1 MKLKDL
7 DTQRNYYVVKG
18 NELIQKSRFSLPVQ
32 QMKVLLYLISK
43 IQPSDEPGKL
53 YTIEI
58 NDFCRVCGIDY
69 ANGKNYID
77 IKASIKSIADK
88 SMWLSSPDGKTETLL
103 RWIDRAIIQ
112 KNDGS
117 ISIRFHEDM
126 FPYLLDLQERYTQYK
141 LVNILPMKSKYG
153 IRLYELLKS
162 YENLDGA
169 IIMSIEDLKKRMD
182 CDKYASRFPDFRRYA
197 LDKAIADINTY
208 SDISVSYRLSKE
220 NNSRAYNRIVFFANP
235 VNRAEKIVRGMN
247 TLRELG

>member
-1 MKLKDL
+1 MKDL
-7 DTQRNYYVVKG
+7 EAQRNYYVVKG

-43 IQPSDEPGKL
+43 IQPTDEPGKL

-58 NDFCRVCGIDY
+58 NDFCRVCGIDFS
-69 ANGKNYID
+69 NGQNYID
-77 IKASIKSIADK
+77 IKAAIKSIADK
-88 SMWLSSPDGKTETLL
+88 SIWLTSPDGKTEILL

-141 LVNILPMKSKYG
+141 LVNILPMRSKYG

-162 YENLDGA
+162 FENLEGA
-169 IIMSIEDLKKRMD
+169 IVMSIDELKKRMD

-197 LDKAIADINTY
+197 LDKAIEDINQY
-208 SDISVSYRLSKE
+208 SDLSVSYRLTKE
-220 NNSRAYNRIVFFANP
+220 NNSRAYNKIVFYVYR
-235 VNRAEKIVRGMN
+235 VNRAEAIKRNQNRDRKLNG
-247 TLRELG
+247 